1 MRFPNPMRDG
11 YTIAGL
17 LSAALLLVASAVLL
31 APSTASA
38 ADEPP
43 PKPTKLTGDFAY
55 VSTAGNSETQTL
67 TGTEKLEHKTG
78 NWLFTQDA
86 AAVWGT
92 DSGVENAGRY
102 LFGLRGDRTIT
113 KRVSAYGL
121 GTWRRNTFAAISRQ
135 FDEGVGLAY
144 HALIPSPQQLDL
156 EAGAGLSQRRDTFGT
171 QDNFGTWRLAALYRY
186 YFKEKTYFEGGG
198 TYMGNLTT
206 SADYEWDAKTSLVA
220 PLSSILAMK
229 FGYNY
234 HYRNAP
240 LAGIKH
246 WDSTFAAG
254 IQVSY

>member
-1 MRFPNPMRDG
+1 MRFPNPMRDARAHAH
-11 YTIAGL
+11 TIAGL
-17 LSAALLLVASAVLL
+17 LIAAALLVAS
-31 APSTASA
+31 TATA

-43 PKPTKLTGDFAY
+43 PKPTKLTADFSY
-55 VSTAGNSETQTL
+55 VSTAGNSEVQTL

-102 LFGLRGDRTIT
+102 LVGLRGDRTLT
-113 KRVSAYGL
+113 ERVSAYGL
-121 GTWRRNTFAAISRQ
+121 GTWRRNTFAGISRQ
-135 FDEGVGLAY
+135 FDEGAGLVY

-156 EAGAGLSQRRDTFGT
+156 EAGAGLSQRRNTLGT
-171 QDNFGTWRLAALYRY
+171 QDDFGTWRLAALYRY

-198 TYMGNLTT
+198 TYMGNFKTQD
-206 SADYEWDAKTSLVA
+206 DYEWDARTSLVA
-220 PLSSILAMK
+220 PIAGILAMK
-229 FGYNY
+229 IGYNY

-240 LAGIKH
+240 LPGIKT
-246 WDSTFAAG
+246 WDSTFSAG